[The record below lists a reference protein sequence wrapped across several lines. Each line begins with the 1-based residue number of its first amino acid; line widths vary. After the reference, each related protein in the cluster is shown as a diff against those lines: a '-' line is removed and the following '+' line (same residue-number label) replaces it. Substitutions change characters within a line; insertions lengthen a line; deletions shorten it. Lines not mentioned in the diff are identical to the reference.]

1 MKKYITA
8 QRKLLLS
15 FFQEHQ
21 DQQFSVEQIA
31 EQLCRTEDISI
42 NISISSIYRNIS
54 DMVAE
59 GCLQRFP
66 VEGSRRFLY
75 QYIGGSDCSRH
86 LHLKCE
92 KCGQI
97 FHMDDQ
103 AMDSILAFAM
113 SNNAFRINKQ
123 KTILY
128 GSCRDCT

>member
-1 MKKYITA
+1 MKKYATA

-15 FFQEHQ
+15 FFSEHQ

-31 EQLCRTEDISI
+31 GQLCHSE

-66 VEGSRRFLY
+66 VEGSRHFLY
-75 QYIGGSDCSRH
+75 QYIGNGDCSRH

-97 FHMDDQ
+97 FHMDDPSAESLLAL
-103 AMDSILAFAM
+103 AMR
-113 SNNAFRINKQ
+113 NNAFHINKK